1 MKKILFLLVISALLL
16 SACGPSAEQQATMT
30 ATALTA
36 TAAAWTP
43 TPSPTPTLTSTPT
56 ATTTPTK
63 IPTRTP
69 TLTPTPDP
77 NRYYAPN
84 NTFSFDALDGW
95 QTKDIGLKYPVF
107 FGPTIGKFNLSLVFI
122 EEEGM
127 VNVFFYAAQA
137 QDQAAAVFPDLKT
150 ISEDYPVTKDGEDY
164 FRWETT
170 NVQQGVALTQIFY
183 FFGSDTWNL
192 VATFTRPINQGQ
204 EYDTLVDE
212 AMSTMRY
219 KHQTD

>member
-1 MKKILFLLVISALLL
+1 MKKFLFVLVVFALLL
-16 SACGPSAEQQATMT
+16 SACGPSPEQQATMT

-43 TPSPTPTLTSTPT
+43 TPSPTPTQTATPT
-56 ATTTPTK
+56 ATPTPTTT
-63 IPTRTP
+63 PTRTP
-69 TLTPTPDP
+69 TPSPTPDP
-77 NRYYAPN
+77 NRYYAPD
-84 NTFSFDALDGW
+84 NTFSFVALDGW
-95 QTKDIGLKYPVF
+95 QTEDVGLKYPVHY
-107 FGPTIGKFNLSLVFI
+107 GPAIGNFAPNLVLV

-127 VNVFFYAAQA
+127 VNVFFYAALV
-137 QDQAAAVFPDLKT
+137 QDQAATAFPDLKT
-150 ISEDYPVTKDGEDY
+150 ISEDYPVTKDGVDY

-170 NVQQGVALTQIFY
+170 NIQQGKTLTQIFY

-192 VATFTRPINQGQ
+192 VVTFTRPSNQGQ
-204 EYDTLVDE
+204 EYDALVDE